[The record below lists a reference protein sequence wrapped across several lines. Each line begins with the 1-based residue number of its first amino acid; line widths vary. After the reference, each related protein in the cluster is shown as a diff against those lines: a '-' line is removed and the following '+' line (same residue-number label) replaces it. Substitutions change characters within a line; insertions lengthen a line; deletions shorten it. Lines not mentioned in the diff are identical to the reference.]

1 VSDLSRTQRTS
12 HTALCARCKSP
23 MKEVMR
29 IAPLRAEPGLIAFE
43 CPRCLF
49 VTSEIWRAEDER

>member
-1 VSDLSRTQRTS
+1 
-12 HTALCARCKSP
+12 